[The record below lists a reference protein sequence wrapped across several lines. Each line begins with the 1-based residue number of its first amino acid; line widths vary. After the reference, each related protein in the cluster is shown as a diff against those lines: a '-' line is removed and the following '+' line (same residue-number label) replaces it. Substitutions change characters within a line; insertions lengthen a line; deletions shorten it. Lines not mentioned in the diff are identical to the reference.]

1 MMQAKAQRKP
11 LPVKRIREPLEG
23 SEQRLSVEP
32 GYFLFVIILAIF
44 VAEMIIMTLL
54 PHLLPEYLMRGSI
67 LDAFLLVI
75 LIIPALYFF
84 SFRPMR
90 KHIMNLDRIR
100 QEMQRSEERYRSL
113 VESTEDS
120 IYLVDKEYKYLFMNS
135 MHQART
141 GLSPDQFIGRPYSDF
156 HSPEGSRDFEKMIDQ
171 VFRTGRS
178 VQQEHKSQRDNR
190 YFVRT
195 FSPVKD
201 PFGLVEA
208 VSVVSK
214 DVTMLI

>member
-1 MMQAKAQRKP
+1 MMKASMQRGPMP
-11 LPVKRIREPLEG
+11 LKKTLTDPDATELK
-23 SEQRLSVEP
+23 LSLEP

-44 VAEMIIMTLL
+44 VSEMIIMTIL
-54 PHLLPEYLMRGSI
+54 PHILPQYPMRGSI
-67 LDAFLLVI
+67 LDAFLLII

-84 SFRPMR
+84 SFRPLQ
-90 KHIMNLDRIR
+90 KHISDMNRMQ

-120 IYLVDKEYKYLFMNS
+120 IYLVDREYKYLFMNS
-135 MHQART
+135 MHRART
-141 GLSPDQFIGRPYSDF
+141 GLSPSQFIGRPYSDF
-156 HSPEGSRDFEKMIDQ
+156 HSPEGSREFEKMIDQ
-171 VFRTGRS
+171 VFRTGSS
-178 VQQEHKSQRDNR
+178 VQQEHKSQRDDR

>member
-1 MMQAKAQRKP
+1 MQVKAQRKP
-11 LPVKRIREPLEG
+11 VPLRRWKGTIEG
-23 SEQRLSVEP
+23 AEQRLSVEP

-44 VAEMIIMTLL
+44 VAEMIIMTVL
-54 PHLLPEYLMRGSI
+54 PHILPEYLTRGSI

-84 SFRPMR
+84 SFRPMQ
-90 KHIMNLDRIR
+90 KHISDLDRI
-100 QEMQRSEERYRSL
+100 QEEVQRSEERYRSL

-120 IYLVDKEYKYLFMNS
+120 IYLVDREYRYLFMNS

-141 GLSPDQFIGRPYSDF
+141 GLSQDQFMGHPYSDF
-156 HSPEGSRDFEKMIDQ
+156 HSPEGSREFEKMIDQ

-201 PFGLVEA
+201 PFGMVEA